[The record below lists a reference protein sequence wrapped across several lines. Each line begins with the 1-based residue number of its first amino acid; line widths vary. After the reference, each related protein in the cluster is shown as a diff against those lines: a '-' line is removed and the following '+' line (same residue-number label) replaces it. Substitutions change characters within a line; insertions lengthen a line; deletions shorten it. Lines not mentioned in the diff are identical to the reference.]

1 MVSGAPKV
9 PTIKPEAVP
18 EDIQRVVREWPT
30 IKGATDHL
38 LRGLLDVCK
47 LSLGEGNRL
56 LMCVTDTVKQK
67 ALDDRK
73 EEIKNLISEYIQKE
87 VEIDIRQYDDTRSF
101 NNQFVDLGE
110 LLGGITIEEE

>member
-1 MVSGAPKV
+1 MF
-9 PTIKPEAVP
+9 
-18 EDIQRVVREWPT
+18 
-30 IKGATDHL
+30 
-38 LRGLLDVCK
+38 CK